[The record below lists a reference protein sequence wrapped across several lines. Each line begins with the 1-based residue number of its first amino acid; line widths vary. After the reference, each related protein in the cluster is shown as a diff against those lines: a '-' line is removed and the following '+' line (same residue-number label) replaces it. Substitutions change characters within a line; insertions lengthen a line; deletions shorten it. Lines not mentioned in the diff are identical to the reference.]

1 MRQAAR
7 LWIAAGAALAMAGC
21 QGGFFAR
28 SGDAAY
34 VKDSDQIVKAADWSK
49 MTPVTV
55 ELYDYGYT
63 PRDLKLKANQPYRI
77 TLKNN
82 GSKDHYYTAPEFYKA
97 VATRKAM
104 VNKYAEIKAPY
115 FSAIEVL
122 KNGGSI
128 DLYVV
133 PVAKG
138 TYKVWCQIDDHEEK
152 GSVGSI
158 TVE

>member
-1 MRQAAR
+1 MRKFR
-7 LWIAAGAALAMAGC
+7 SIGVAAGAVLALAGC
-21 QGGFFAR
+21 QGGFFAK
-28 SGDAAY
+28 SGDAGY
-34 VKDSDQIVKAADWSK
+34 VKDSDQIVKAADWTKTTS
-49 MTPVTV
+49 VTV
-55 ELYDYGYT
+55 EMYDYGYT
-63 PRDLKLKANQPYRI
+63 PRDLKLKANQPYKI
-77 TLKNN
+77 TLRNT

-115 FSAIEVL
+115 FSAFEVL

-133 PVAKG
+133 PVVKG
-138 TYKVWCQIDDHEEK
+138 VYKVWCQIDDHEEK
-152 GSVGSI
+152 GSLGSI